1 MSHQAVN
8 RMSSKEFLDWG
19 LHQELSYELVDGNP
33 VPRASVTQLHDRI
46 VANVHGLLYNLL
58 RGQKCSAFTAAI
70 AVQIPAGNI
79 RRPDAGIDCGTFDP
93 DEAAAVAPFLV
104 FEVLSRS
111 TRDFDMSGKLEEY
124 KTVPTL
130 AHIVIVDP
138 DTPQVFHWTRS
149 QNEPWRDE
157 LLAGLDA
164 FIRLPEFDGIVDLA
178 DLYEGVTFRM
188 SREGGSST

>member
-1 MSHQAVN
+1 
-8 RMSSKEFLDWG
+8 
-19 LHQELSYELVDGNP
+19 
-33 VPRASVTQLHDRI
+33 
-46 VANVHGLLYNLL
+46 
-58 RGQKCSAFTAAI
+58 
-70 AVQIPAGNI
+70 
-79 RRPDAGIDCGTFDP
+79 
-93 DEAAAVAPFLV
+93 
-104 FEVLSRS
+104 
-111 TRDFDMSGKLEEY
+111 MSGKLEEY